1 MKRSLT
7 GSTIPATEYVAPVS
21 AVVPVVN
28 AMVVAPKIAAAAC
41 TATAATAT
49 ESNVL
54 GFMVA
59 PPVGLILLHI
69 GSRYIY

>member
-1 MKRSLT
+1 MTEFEKIKKFLNGAT
-7 GSTIPATEYVAPVS
+7 LPATEYVAPVS

-54 GFMVA
+54 GFIVA
-59 PPVGLILLHI
+59 PVGLILLK
-69 GSRYIY
+69 